1 MSGCLDRLSV
11 MSVPQTLCRET
22 SPLTFLF
29 RRVMSNLKEIKDAA
43 RQAFR
48 DQQLQDTEG
57 GVPDAVSFCA
67 GFLAGFRHI
76 QAEIDELTSVLDL
89 KKETLVELEAKNKTH
104 LENFKE
110 MLVSIGYTPELVV
123 EDNKTMITLSSNR
136 DKVHGYMG
144 FVAHFEF
151 KEDGSLDNVGIYE

>member
-1 MSGCLDRLSV
+1 M
-11 MSVPQTLCRET
+11 
-22 SPLTFLF
+22 
-29 RRVMSNLKEIKDAA
+29 NLKQIKDAA

-57 GVPDAVSFCA
+57 RVPDAVSFIA
-67 GFLAGFRHI
+67 GFLAGARHV
-76 QAEIDELTSVLDL
+76 D
-89 KKETLVELEAKNKTH
+89 KTH

-123 EDNKTMITLSSNR
+123 EGNKTMITLSSNR

-151 KEDGSLDNVGIYE
+151 KKDGSLDNVGIYE

>member
-1 MSGCLDRLSV
+1 M
-11 MSVPQTLCRET
+11 
-22 SPLTFLF
+22 
-29 RRVMSNLKEIKDAA
+29 NLKEIKDAA

-67 GFLAGFRHI
+67 GFLAGARH
-76 QAEIDELTSVLDL
+76 V
-89 KKETLVELEAKNKTH
+89 NKTH

-123 EDNKTMITLSSNR
+123 EGNKTMITLSSNR